1 MDTRTDPLPWQPG
14 FELGIADVDLQH
26 HFFANLINRLAHDLP
41 RTVDAAQRG
50 ALLQELA
57 AYARFHFISE
67 ENLMARAGYPALD
80 VHRRHHNR
88 LIDELSARLT
98 RLAVKGGPQDAD
110 EVLAFLVQWF
120 MGHTQHEDRDFAG
133 FLASRPHDG

>member
-1 MDTRTDPLPWQPG
+1 MDARTDPLPWQPG

>member
-110 EVLAFLVQWF
+110 DVLAFLVQWF

-133 FLASRPHDG
+133 FLASRPHAG